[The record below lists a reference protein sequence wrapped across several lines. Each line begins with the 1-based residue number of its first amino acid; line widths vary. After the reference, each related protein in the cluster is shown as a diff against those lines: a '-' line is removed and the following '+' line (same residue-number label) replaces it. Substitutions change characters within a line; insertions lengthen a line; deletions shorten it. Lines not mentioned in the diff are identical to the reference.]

1 METNIMDPLLE
12 GGAAIQQRDY
22 TLIIDKSKD
31 MYLSDS
37 AIGKSPWSLMQESVI
52 KLASECEK
60 LDLDGLTVYLF
71 SDYFKRYDQVTSTDL
86 VHIFLE
92 NQPSGKTNLADALKD
107 AIDNYFERR
116 ALNIAKPHGETILV
130 VTAGEIENPERVQDI
145 IISAANNLQQDE
157 ELGIS
162 LIQVGNKPE
171 VTQFFQ
177 LLDNELQTMGARFD
191 ICNTVTIEDLEK
203 MNLTDVFINAIFN

>member
-1 METNIMDPLLE
+1 MDPLLE

-22 TLIIDKSKD
+22 TLIIDKSND
-31 MYLSDS
+31 MYISGS
-37 AIGKSPWSLMQESVI
+37 PIGRRPWDLMQDSI
-52 KLASECEK
+52 IRLASECEK

-86 VHIFLE
+86 GEIFLE

-116 ALNIAKPHGETILV
+116 ALKIAKPNGETILV
-130 VTAGEIENPERVQDI
+130 VTAGEIEEPERVKQI

-171 VTQFFQ
+171 VTKFFK
-177 LLDNELQTMGARFD
+177 LLDNELQTIGAKFD
-191 ICNTVTIEDLEK
+191 ICNTVTIADLEN
-203 MNLTDVFINAIFN
+203 MNLTDVLINAIFA

>member
-1 METNIMDPLLE
+1 MDSLLE

-31 MYLSDS
+31 MYLPDS
-37 AIGKSPWSLMQESVI
+37 AIGKSPWELMQESVI
-52 KLASECEK
+52 KLATECEK

-71 SDYFKRYDQVTSTDL
+71 SDYFKRYDQVTSADL

-116 ALNIAKPHGETILV
+116 ALNIAKPNGETILV
-130 VTAGEIENPERVQDI
+130 VTAGEIEDPERVKDI
-145 IISAANNLQQDE
+145 IIFAANNLQQDE

-177 LLDNELQTMGARFD
+177 LLDNGLQTIGARFD
-191 ICNTVTIEDLEK
+191 ICNTVTIEDLEN
-203 MNLTDVFINAIFN
+203 MNLTDVFINAIFS

>member
-1 METNIMDPLLE
+1 MDPLLE
-12 GGAAIQQRDY
+12 GGAAIQERDY
-22 TLIIDKSKD
+22 TLIIDNSND
-31 MYLSDS
+31 MYKADS
-37 AIGKSPWSLMQESVI
+37 PIGKMPWDIMQESVI

-86 VHIFLE
+86 AQIFLE
-92 NQPSGKTNLADALKD
+92 NQPSGKTNLADALED
-107 AIDNYFERR
+107 AINNYFQRR
-116 ALNIAKPHGETILV
+116 ALNIAKPNGETILV
-130 VTAGEIENPERVQDI
+130 VTAGEIEEPERVKQI

-171 VTQFFQ
+171 VTKFFQ
-177 LLDNELQTMGARFD
+177 ILDNQLQAIGAKFD
-191 ICNTVTIEDLEK
+191 ICHTVTIENLEH
-203 MNLTDVFINAIFN
+203 MSLTDVLINAIFS

>member
-1 METNIMDPLLE
+1 MDPLLE
-12 GGAAIQQRDY
+12 GGAAIQERDY

-31 MYLSDS
+31 MYKPDS
-37 AIGKSPWSLMQESVI
+37 PIGKMPWDIMQESVI

-71 SDYFKRYDQVTSTDL
+71 SDYFKRYDQVTSTNL
-86 VHIFLE
+86 AQIFLE

-107 AIDNYFERR
+107 AIDNYFQRR
-116 ALNIAKPHGETILV
+116 ALKIAKPNGETILV
-130 VTAGEIENPERVQDI
+130 VTAGEIEEPERVKQI

-171 VTQFFQ
+171 VTNFFQ
-177 LLDNELQTMGARFD
+177 LLDNQLQAVGAKFD
-191 ICNTVTIEDLEK
+191 ICHTVTIENLEK
-203 MNLTDVFINAIFN
+203 MSLIDVLINAIFS

>member
-1 METNIMDPLLE
+1 MDPLLE

-22 TLIIDKSKD
+22 TLIIDKSND
-31 MYLSDS
+31 MYIS
-37 AIGKSPWSLMQESVI
+37 GSPTGRRPWDLMQDSI
-52 KLASECEK
+52 IRLASECEK

-86 VHIFLE
+86 AQIFLE

-116 ALNIAKPHGETILV
+116 ALKIAKPNGETILV
-130 VTAGEIENPERVQDI
+130 VTAGEIEEPDRVKQI

-171 VTQFFQ
+171 VTNFFK
-177 LLDNELQTMGARFD
+177 LLDNQLQTIGAKFD
-191 ICNTVTIEDLEK
+191 ICNTVTIADLEN
-203 MNLTDVFINAIFN
+203 MNLTDVLINAIFG

>member
-1 METNIMDPLLE
+1 MDPLLE

-37 AIGKSPWSLMQESVI
+37 AIDKSPWELMQESVI

-86 VHIFLE
+86 AHIFLE

-116 ALNIAKPHGETILV
+116 ALNTAKPNGETILV
-130 VTAGEIENPERVQDI
+130 VTVGEIEDPERVKDI
-145 IISAANNLQQDE
+145 IIFAANNLQQDE

-171 VTQFFQ
+171 VTKFFQ
-177 LLDNELQTMGARFD
+177 LLDNELQTIGARFD
-191 ICNTVTIEDLEK
+191 ICNTVTIDDLKK
-203 MNLTDVFINAIFN
+203 MNLTDVLINAIFS